1 MCLWCGCLKR
11 VIIAIGQKCDIVK
24 KQLTKNNKLKV
35 NNNTRRWREL
45 LLFFPSFFF
54 VLVSFLVS

>member
-1 MCLWCGCLKR
+1 